1 LALPDSFK
9 QTEIYIMVNDS
20 LKVTGAVTVVITDS
34 TGAVKDTR
42 EIKNLVV
49 ATGKTFIAGRMVGVP
64 TAMSHM
70 ASGSGVAAA
79 AVGDTVLGTELGR
92 VAMSSMTSTGAVVT
106 YVAMFPA
113 GTATGAVTEAGVFNA
128 ANAGT
133 LLCRTVFAVVN
144 KGVDD
149 GMSITWAITV
159 S

>member
-1 LALPDSFK
+1 M
-9 QTEIYIMVNDS
+9 INDS
-20 LKVTGAVTVVITDS
+20 LKITGALTVVITDA

-49 ATGKTFIAGRMVGVP
+49 SVGKTFIAGRMVGAP

-79 AVGDTVLGTELGR
+79 LVGDTVLGTELGR
-92 VAMSSMTSTGAVVT
+92 VAMSSMTSTGPVVT
-106 YVAMFPA
+106 YVATFPP
-113 GTATGAVTEAGVFNA
+113 GTATGALTEAGVFNA
-128 ANAGT
+128 SSAGT
-133 LLCRTVFAVVN
+133 LLCRTVFAAVN